1 MGVIFRSKGD
11 GLTAHAAYKVAM
23 MLLRNV
29 LLLAMTSVAMLCA
42 EEAFAPPSVDEKV
55 FEVLF
60 TSSPF
65 TRTVDPASSIILT
78 GVATLEGEVVA
89 TLLDTGTMKSQMV
102 SKTAN
107 AQGWQLIGVGGAD
120 GQSSTWTAKVQVAGG
135 EVIAVRYQKPPPK
148 KGSTVPGASGSGG
161 GGGAPGKLPP
171 LSSSQLAEAKNAAVN
186 YREGFSSDGYPRA
199 PPPEMVAKLSR
210 LSVDQREEIN
220 RQMLGHRN
228 QGLGLDERRK
238 IYENLVDRTAQGRR

>member
-1 MGVIFRSKGD
+1 MALWRVETVVMFI
-11 GLTAHAAYKVAM
+11 A
-23 MLLRNV
+23 RNC
-29 LLLAMTSVAMLCA
+29 LLLAWMGAGLLRA
-42 EEAFAPPSVDEKV
+42 EDGFSLPVVDEKV
-55 FEVLF
+55 FEVLY

-78 GVATLEGEVVA
+78 GVASIEGEVVA
-89 TLLDTGTMKSQMV
+89 TLLDTGTMKSQVV

-107 AQGWQLIGVGGAD
+107 AQGWQLIGVGGAN
-120 GQSSTWTAKVQVAGG
+120 GPSATWTAKVQVAGG
-135 EVIAVRYQKPPPK
+135 EVIALRYQKPPPK
-148 KGSTVPGASGSGG
+148 KGAAASGVGGSSGGASGK
-161 GGGAPGKLPP
+161 APP

>member
-1 MGVIFRSKGD
+1 MVW
-11 GLTAHAAYKVAM
+11 
-23 MLLRNV
+23 LRLCRTWLREFLVVMIDVRN
-29 LLLAMTSVAMLCA
+29 LLLLVLTSVAMLRA
-42 EEAFAPPSVDEKV
+42 DDAFSPPVVDEAV

-78 GVATLEGEVVA
+78 GVASIEGEVVA
-89 TLLDTGTMKSQMV
+89 TLLDTGTMKSQVV

-107 AQGWQLIGVGGAD
+107 AQGWQLIGVGGAA
-120 GQSSTWTAKVQVAGG
+120 GESATWTAKVQVAGG

-148 KGSTVPGASGSGG
+148 KGSTVPGSVSSP
-161 GGGAPGKLPP
+161 GGAPGNAPP
-171 LSSSQLAEAKNAAVN
+171 LSSGQLAEAKNAAVN

-210 LSVDQREEIN
+210 LSVGQREEIN
-220 RQMLGHRN
+220 RQMLGLRN

-238 IYENLVDRTAQGRR
+238 IYENLVDRSTQGRR